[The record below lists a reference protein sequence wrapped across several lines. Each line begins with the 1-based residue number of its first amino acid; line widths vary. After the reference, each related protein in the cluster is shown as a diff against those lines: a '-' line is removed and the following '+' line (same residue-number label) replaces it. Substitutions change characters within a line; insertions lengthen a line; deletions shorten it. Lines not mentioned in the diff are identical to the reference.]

1 MPRVAKGCV
10 EQLPS
15 GSWRAQVYAGIDPI
29 TKREIRLKAT
39 AKTEQQAHIELGR
52 LLKEASEGRALESG
66 ATIAKLLDEYAAIAP
81 WDVSTRQTNEGFIRR
96 TIKPALGHL
105 EVRKVRGPILDQ
117 LYTRLKRCGDLG
129 CTGRPF
135 TEHRNIPVLAV
146 NPRDPRPAWQQVHET
161 LTEAIQSGRLAPGD
175 ELASITELSALQGIG
190 TGVIRRA
197 LEQLVAD
204 GLIVI
209 RRGQTPAVA
218 GIAAPVLP
226 GARKRPG
233 PGHDCR
239 RAGCPLHVCHPM
251 KASTIRGIHSILSGA
266 FVAAQRWEWTDR
278 NPAES
283 AKPPST
289 IRRAIPATSPD
300 DVALVIAK
308 ARAHS
313 PALGL
318 YLWLVAVTGVRRGE
332 LCGLQIRDIDMDGG
346 LVHVA
351 FNYVVRGGQRVRKD
365 TKTHQDR
372 WLAIDPDTCTLIA
385 NCLDEIRAELAA
397 VGVELSDD
405 AYLFSNDPAH
415 TRPWNP
421 DWATHKVAEAA
432 AAAGVKLDIKGGRHY
447 TASQLLAGGFD
458 LRNTAARLG
467 HSGGGA
473 TTLRHYADPVPEV
486 NRRAAAY
493 LAKLTARSA
502 AQDGDPVQVRAAG
515 RSQADRSPRA
525 VRCPPPHGSPV

>member
-1 MPRVAKGCV
+1 MPRIAKGCV

-15 GSWRAQVYAGIDPI
+15 GSWRARVYAGIDPI

-52 LLKEASEGRALESG
+52 LLKEASEGRTPESD
-66 ATIAKLLDEYAAIAP
+66 ATVAKLLDEYAAIAP

-96 TIKPALGHL
+96 TIKPALGPMK
-105 EVRKVRGPILDQ
+105 VRKVRGPILDK
-117 LYTRLKRCGDLG
+117 LYAELKRCGDLA

-135 TEHRNIPVLAV
+135 IEHRNVPVLV
-146 NPRDPRPAWQQVHET
+146 LNPGDRRPAWLQVAET
-161 LTEAIQSGRLAPGD
+161 LTEAIGSGLLAPGD
-175 ELASITELSALQGIG
+175 ELPSITELSALQGIG
-190 TGVIRRA
+190 TGVIRHA
-197 LEQLVAD
+197 LETLTAD
-204 GLIVI
+204 GLIIARHGRATV
-209 RRGQTPAVA
+209 VA
-218 GIAAPVLP
+218 GSPSDDPRLS
-226 GARKRPG
+226 RRRPG
-233 PGHDCR
+233 PGHDCL
-239 RAGCPLHVCHPM
+239 RAGCRPHVCHPM

-266 FVAAQRWEWTDR
+266 FAAAQRWEWTDR

-283 AKPPST
+283 AKPPT
-289 IRRAIPATSPD
+289 TVRRPIPATSPD
-300 DVALVIAK
+300 DVAKVIAE

-313 PALGL
+313 AALGL
-318 YLWLVAVTGVRRGE
+318 YLWLVVVTGVRRGE
-332 LCGLQIRDIDMDGG
+332 LCGLQIRDIDLDRG

-351 FNYVVRGGQRVRKD
+351 FNYVVRGGQGVRKD

-372 WLAIDPDTCTLIA
+372 WLAIDPDTCLLIA
-385 NCLDEIRAELAA
+385 TYLDEIRTDLAG
-397 VGVELSDD
+397 VGVELLDD

-415 TRPWNP
+415 SWPWNP

-432 AAAGVKLDIKGGRHY
+432 AGAEVKLAIKGGRHY

-486 NRRAAAY
+486 DRRAAAY
-493 LAKLTARSA
+493 LARLTAGST
-502 AQDGDPVQVRAAG
+502 
-515 RSQADRSPRA
+515 SQ
-525 VRCPPPHGSPV
+525 H